1 MTHKTMLMLVAVFL
15 TTSLFGQKKP
25 AYQIFNDKDKTSNYE
40 KMLKACAKAD
50 VVFFGESHNSP
61 IAHWLQFELTKDLF
75 ELKEG
80 NIILGAEMY
89 ESDGQLLLDEYFNGT
104 ITQQSFEKEMRL
116 WPNHKTDYKPVLEFA
131 KEKGLRM
138 VATNIPR
145 RYANLVYR
153 KGLVALDS
161 LSDEGKKYIAPLPVT
176 VDLELK
182 CYSDLL
188 QMGMGGHGGSS
199 ENFPHSQAVKDAT
212 MGYFIHKNMEK
223 GKTFIHYNGS
233 YHSDNFESILWYLN
247 NYQTGLEIITITTVE
262 QEETSELSEDNKGK
276 ANFTICVP
284 ETMTKTY

>member
-1 MTHKTMLMLVAVFL
+1 MTHRTMLILAAL
-15 TTSLFGQKKP
+15 LISTSIFGQKKP
-25 AYQIFNDKDKTSNYE
+25 AYQIFNDKDKKSSYD
-40 KMLKACAKAD
+40 KMLKACAEAD
-50 VVFFGESHNSP
+50 VVFFGESHNNP
-61 IAHWLQFELTKDLF
+61 IAHWLQFELTKDLYDQ
-75 ELKEG
+75 KGG
-80 NIILGAEMY
+80 NIVLGAEMY
-89 ESDGQLLLDEYFNGT
+89 ESDGQLLLDEYFSGA
-104 ITQQSFEKEMRL
+104 ITQKSFEKEMRL

-153 KGLVALDS
+153 KGLPALDS
-161 LSDEGKKYIAPLPVT
+161 LSDEAKKFIAPLPVT

-182 CYSDLL
+182 CYNDLL

-199 ENFPHSQAVKDAT
+199 ENFPHSQAIKDAT
-212 MGYFIHKNMEK
+212 MGYFIHKNMEE

-247 NYQTGLEIITITTVE
+247 NYQTGLKIITITTVE
-262 QEETSELSEDNKGK
+262 QEDNSKLNEDNKGK
-276 ANFTICVP
+276 ANFTICIP